1 MSDWDQNEQLYE
13 TDSEDFIRRL
23 EEERNKQR
31 IQDQMEEQ
39 KSMNNKISAKRG
51 FNTKLTASEK
61 NLLNHDKK

>member
-51 FNTKLTASEK
+51 FNTKLTAS
-61 NLLNHDKK
+61 KKKKPA